1 MHYSLKSE
9 LLGVNTKMG
18 FLHCEEKLFY
28 KQNMCTKLLK
38 LHISSGYYYWKCM
51 QNKFIIIII
60 IIFFP
65 VDQFSIL
72 WKNNWSR
79 SI

>member
-28 KQNMCTKLLK
+28 KPNVYQTIKTT
-38 LHISSGYYYWKCM
+38 Y
-51 QNKFIIIII
+51 Q
-60 IIFFP
+60 
-65 VDQFSIL
+65 
-72 WKNNWSR
+72 
-79 SI
+79 